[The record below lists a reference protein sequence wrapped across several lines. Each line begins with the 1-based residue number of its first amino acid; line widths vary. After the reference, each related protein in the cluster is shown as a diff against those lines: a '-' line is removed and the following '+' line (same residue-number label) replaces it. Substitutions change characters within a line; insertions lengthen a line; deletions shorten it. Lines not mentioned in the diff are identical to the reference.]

1 MSRTHRSPELAALA
15 TILAAYVAANVA
27 VVAARPSLVRR
38 AVAAVDSS
46 LAHDRG
52 EVGRGL
58 AEWRAEM
65 VRDGRWTAA
74 LLGSGSLGD
83 SASLAAL
90 RRVVAA
96 QVPTARV
103 WLVAPDGRVAATLAD
118 GPPTPRHV
126 ALAELSVR
134 RDSAL
139 LAASDVR
146 GSDLRVAVAV
156 PLVTARGPLA
166 AVLDVS
172 AATRLRPRLP
182 DVTWEGRGGRAAVT
196 FPFGESFVG
205 AAWAA
210 GAREPEIHWPKSGW
224 TLDDSSLIVVGG
236 ALPDTTRFQLGIP
249 RAAAVATADARAAW
263 LHALAALVALPLCVG
278 VLLAGRARRE
288 TRLRDA
294 ESSLAEAR
302 LRAAEAEAAAARA
315 ELAAVNAR
323 LDPHFLSNALH
334 SVAALVDSD
343 PAAAEDALDRLGDLF
358 RYSLEQSERHTVL
371 LGDEWR
377 FVRDYLAIEQMRLG
391 ERLAVR
397 MDLDPDAAEVE
408 VPSLLLQPLVENAVR
423 HGVGPRREG
432 GTVRVGAR
440 RSGDR
445 LELEVADDGVGTDPQ
460 SLGTARGTGL
470 RTLRQRLDLDPRFDG
485 RLAVETAPGEGF
497 RVHVSLAV

>member
-1 MSRTHRSPELAALA
+1 
-15 TILAAYVAANVA
+15 
-27 VVAARPSLVRR
+27 
-38 AVAAVDSS
+38 
-46 LAHDRG
+46 
-52 EVGRGL
+52 
-58 AEWRAEM
+58 
-65 VRDGRWTAA
+65 
-74 LLGSGSLGD
+74 
-83 SASLAAL
+83 
-90 RRVVAA
+90 
-96 QVPTARV
+96 
-103 WLVAPDGRVAATLAD
+103 
-118 GPPTPRHV
+118 
-126 ALAELSVR
+126 
-134 RDSAL
+134 
-139 LAASDVR
+139 
-146 GSDLRVAVAV
+146 
-156 PLVTARGPLA
+156 
-166 AVLDVS
+166 
-172 AATRLRPRLP
+172 
-182 DVTWEGRGGRAAVT
+182 VT
-196 FPFGESFVG
+196 FPFGGSFVG

-236 ALPDTTRFQLGIP
+236 ALPDTAPRFELGIP
-249 RAAAVATADARAAW
+249 RAAALATADARAAW

-288 TRLRDA
+288 TRLRDT

-302 LRAAEAEAAAARA
+302 LRAAEAEAAASRA

-397 MDLDPDAAEVE
+397 MDLDPDAAAVE